1 MNLDETSNLDS
12 QKNNP
17 KDEQKP
23 KSSETPIERATPISL
38 TPKARM
44 NTPESE
50 ERIAD
55 FNDRI
60 KTLKDEI
67 RSLQASKFKAQQERD
82 RLQADLGRLVEDSLS
97 DLQQRRQA
105 LQLSVEQLE
114 RREER
119 IRQEMQTTFAGASQE
134 LAMRVQGFKDYLVG
148 SLQELASTA
157 EQLDLSPPPP
167 EPISRNPAAE
177 EDYDEPSDVRPQFA
191 QSRFQDQTQHIRRLL
206 DEYRYQPDYY
216 GPPWQL
222 RRTFEP
228 VHAERVSQ
236 WLFAQGGRGALRS
249 MGSRLQNILIA
260 SAAISVL
267 YNLYDRRLCTLVL
280 ANTPERLGEWRRG
293 LQDCLGIDRADFG
306 PDRGVG
312 LFEDPEPLAQK
323 ADRLVRANRLP
334 LILIDESEDLISLSL
349 LQFPLW
355 LAFAPAPPSEL
366 AARDRDRD
374 RDW

>member
-1 MNLDETSNLDS
+1 MNLDETSNPDP
-12 QKNNP
+12 P
-17 KDEQKP
+17 KKKPTDEPKP
-23 KSSETPIERATPISL
+23 NGSETSADRATPISL
-38 TPKARM
+38 TPKARTEIP
-44 NTPESE
+44 TPKTDATESE
-50 ERIAD
+50 GRIAD
-55 FNDRI
+55 LRDRVQ
-60 KTLKDEI
+60 TLKDEI
-67 RSLQASKFKAQQERD
+67 RSLQASKFKAQQDRD
-82 RLQADLGRLVEDSLS
+82 RLQADMGRLVEESLS

-105 LQLSVEQLE
+105 LQLSIEQLE

-157 EQLDLSPPPP
+157 EQLDLTPPPP

-177 EDYDEPSDVRPQFA
+177 DFTEPEDVRPQFA

-306 PDRGVG
+306 PERGVG
-312 LFEDPEPLAQK
+312 LFEEPEPLIQK
-323 ADRLVRANRLP
+323 ADRLVRANRVP

-349 LQFPLW
+349 LQFPL
-355 LAFAPAPPSEL
+355 
-366 AARDRDRD
+366 
-374 RDW
+374 

>member
-1 MNLDETSNLDS
+1 MNVDETSNLDS
-12 QKNNP
+12 PKNNP
-17 KDEQKP
+17 KDDPKP
-23 KSSETPIERATPISL
+23 KIPETSALGETPISL

-44 NTPESE
+44 DAPESE
-50 ERIAD
+50 ERIVD
-55 FNDRI
+55 LNDRI

-67 RSLQASKFKAQQERD
+67 RSLQASKFKAQQDRD
-82 RLQADLGRLVEDSLS
+82 RLQADVGRLVEQGLS

-157 EQLDLSPPPP
+157 EQLDLTPPKP
-167 EPISRNPAAE
+167 EPIPRTAPPEAE
-177 EDYDEPSDVRPQFA
+177 FAEPEDIQPQFTR
-191 QSRFQDQTQHIRRLL
+191 SRFQDQTQQIRRLL

-228 VHAERVSQ
+228 IHAERVSQ

-267 YNLYDRRLCTLVL
+267 YRQYDRRLFTLVL

-312 LFEDPEPLAQK
+312 LFEDPEPLVQK
-323 ADRLVRANRLP
+323 ADRLVRANRIP
-334 LILIDESEDLISLSL
+334 LILIDESEDFISLSL

-366 AARDRDRD
+366 TPRDRDK
-374 RDW
+374 DW

>member
-1 MNLDETSNLDS
+1 MNLDETSKLDS

-44 NTPESE
+44 DTPESE

-55 FNDRI
+55 LNDRI

-67 RSLQASKFKAQQERD
+67 RSLQASKFKAQQDRE
-82 RLQADLGRLVEDSLS
+82 RLQADMGRLVEDSLS

-105 LQLSVEQLE
+105 LQLSIEQLE

-157 EQLDLSPPPP
+157 EQLDLTPPAP

-177 EDYDEPSDVRPQFA
+177 DFAEPEDVRPQFS

-228 VHAERVSQ
+228 VHAERVSN

-334 LILIDESEDLISLSL
+334 LIFIDESEDLISLSL

-366 AARDRDRD
+366 APRDRD

>member
-1 MNLDETSNLDS
+1 MNLDEIPKPQKLNPTNEQTNIPTGGTSDR
-12 QKNNP
+12 P
-17 KDEQKP
+17 
-23 KSSETPIERATPISL
+23 APISL
-38 TPKARM
+38 TPKVRTDKA
-44 NTPESE
+44 PESGATE
-50 ERIAD
+50 EGRIAD
-55 FNDRI
+55 LQDRI
-60 KTLKDEI
+60 QTLKDEI
-67 RSLQASKFKAQQERD
+67 RSLQASKFKTQQERD
-82 RLQADLGRLVEDSLS
+82 RLQADLGRLVEEGLS

-105 LQLSVEQLE
+105 LQLSIEQLE

-119 IRQEMQTTFAGASQE
+119 IQQEMRTTFAGASQE

-148 SLQELASTA
+148 SLQELASAA
-157 EQLDLSPPPP
+157 EQLDLTPPPP
-167 EPISRNPAAE
+167 EPTRRIPPE
-177 EDYDEPSDVRPQFA
+177 EELSEPEEVYPQFA
-191 QSRFQDQTQHIRRLL
+191 QSRFQDQTQLVRRLL

-228 VHAERVSQ
+228 IHAERVSN

-267 YNLYDRRLCTLVL
+267 YRLYDRRLCTLVL

-293 LQDCLGIDRADFG
+293 LQDCLGIDRTDFS

-312 LFEDPEPLAQK
+312 LFEEPEPLVQK
-323 ADRLVRANRLP
+323 AERLVRANRVP
-334 LILIDESEDLISLSL
+334 LILIDESENLISLSL

-366 AARDRDRD
+366 SPRD

>member
-1 MNLDETSNLDS
+1 MNLDETSKLDS

-17 KDEQKP
+17 KDEQTP

-157 EQLDLSPPPP
+157 EQLDLTPPPP

-228 VHAERVSQ
+228 VHGERVSQ

-366 AARDRDRD
+366 APRDRD